1 MIILRI
7 SILDVNHTF
16 DFMPSCVFKWSFLFE
31 RMPAINI
38 ILTSS
43 PPDTLQSVVGIRSL
57 LMKSGSLV
65 KIHEL
70 VEHRLMYISS
80 CMGKVVLLEP
90 PGRGYPDI
98 DEQGLTVRCGVRCR
112 GN

>member
-1 MIILRI
+1 MISLGI

-16 DFMPSCVFKWSFLFE
+16 DFMPSCVFKWSFLVE

-57 LMKSGSLV
+57 LMKSGFLV

-98 DEQGLTVRCGVRCR
+98 DEQGLTVRCGHR
-112 GN
+112 GGGN